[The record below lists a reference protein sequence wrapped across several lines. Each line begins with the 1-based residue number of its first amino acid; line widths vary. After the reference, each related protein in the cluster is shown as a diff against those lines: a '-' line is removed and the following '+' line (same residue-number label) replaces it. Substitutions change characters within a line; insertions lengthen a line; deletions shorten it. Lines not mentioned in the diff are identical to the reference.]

1 MTVFAMLFAVL
12 CVDLY
17 SHLDVT
23 GFVYGAHHYSD
34 FSHGMATNFRLF
46 VGEGWHLIMYDCAFQ
61 TNHATFILFL
71 GYEFVNGLLMAN
83 LVLGIVIS
91 VFNEV
96 SEVADATSIR
106 VYDLIAPHLHNLAER
121 EMEIV
126 STDLKRI
133 NWVLA
138 DIHTQIQIIIA
149 GGSLLDGVQPVTD
162 SIARGQP
169 DGFNK
174 CVASSEA
181 EGVVIQDN
189 IPSAS
194 GFYSGVVNTSW
205 DCSAQRSMMEEP
217 VSTVQVIGL
226 GGGHSSTLYGD
237 ADDDISGDDTGA
249 NVLRWGC
256 HA

>member
-1 MTVFAMLFAVL
+1 MEGQ
-12 CVDLY
+12 
-17 SHLDVT
+17 SPIS
-23 GFVYGAHHYSD
+23 AH
-34 FSHGMATNFRLF
+34 
-46 VGEGWHLIMYDCAFQ
+46 
-61 TNHATFILFL
+61 
-71 GYEFVNGLLMAN
+71 
-83 LVLGIVIS
+83 VIGS
-91 VFNEV
+91 TWVMP
-96 SEVADATSIR
+96 
-106 VYDLIAPHLHNLAER
+106 L
-121 EMEIV
+121 EMICCP
-126 STDLKRI
+126 
-133 NWVLA
+133 A
-138 DIHTQIQIIIA
+138 
-149 GGSLLDGVQPVTD
+149 GVQPVTD

-194 GFYSGVVNTSW
+194 GFYSGSILVSILNTSW